1 MSLPESTHTL
11 LITEKIISIPFLFSL
26 GIACLSATCLLLVL
40 LNELNKG
47 QSGNFLDVPGGVGG
61 SVRGAQFCGIFVGV
75 LMEEEIGQG
84 LILLRAISRGSFR
97 HSYPHLSYTRFVLC
111 CILRITFGYLFLLN
125 LFVTIVQADDVIT
138 IFFDVLAL
146 GEYFCSAETI
156 CLPFKISF
164 RSTEHIY
171 LTEFV
176 QKLDDVAFDVAR
188 KDLLGKTLCNATSVE
203 YKIMKVDTWHDVKTN
218 IIANEEQD
226 AIDPKLR
233 KRGFRHLLKAVY
245 FINLACLLTWVIIIG
260 EKQKNGDFRC
270 NSVNLNFGDSVWE
283 NAIILDEN
291 GQPNRTATLVYSY
304 FNGIYEKEGSHD
316 GYPKFV
322 ERNKVDGSSY
332 EEVIGAE
339 IKYCKDEEAWVFAHR
354 DIVKSGD
361 STNVRF

>member
-1 MSLPESTHTL
+1 
-11 LITEKIISIPFLFSL
+11 
-26 GIACLSATCLLLVL
+26 
-40 LNELNKG
+40 
-47 QSGNFLDVPGGVGG
+47 
-61 SVRGAQFCGIFVGV
+61 
-75 LMEEEIGQG
+75 MEEEIGQG

-146 GEYFCSAETI
+146 
-156 CLPFKISF
+156 
-164 RSTEHIY
+164 
-171 LTEFV
+171 EFV

-361 STNVRF
+361 STNTDCSWLLRSPKTSEYNLVDVPKEDWIVWTGIVQQGNKISITCNECEEAADCNYHGACVNGKCECFEEEKYFGQHCEFSRMK